1 MCVRVC
7 VFKLCLQSMDFRCV
21 CILLISVI
29 EVFCL
34 CVCYCW
40 NLDVFVSGR
49 LVVMKRLDFACPSL
63 MVLLGSLFRS
73 CV

>member
-1 MCVRVC
+1 
-7 VFKLCLQSMDFRCV
+7 MDFRCV
-21 CILLISVI
+21 HILLISVI
-29 EVFCL
+29 EVFCA
-34 CVCYCW
+34 CYCW

-49 LVVMKRLDFACPSL
+49 LVVIKRLDFACPSL